1 MVSKMG
7 SGTLKGY
14 SPLKAGYK
22 ETWQTEAE
30 I

>member
-1 MVSKMG
+1 MG
-7 SGTLKGY
+7 PGTLKGY

>member
-7 SGTLKGY
+7 SDTLKGY
-14 SPLKAGYK
+14 SPLKAGNK
-22 ETWQTEAE
+22 ETWQTEVE